1 MTGRPFAEV
10 ASVGS
15 AAPERVLTNHELSQ
29 VLDTSDQWIVE
40 RTGIRERRIAAPDQT
55 VAMLSRDASLLAL
68 DRAGVGVEELDT
80 IVLATASPDRLLPST
95 ACDLQAL
102 LGATN
107 AAAFDVVAACPGY
120 VYALTV
126 AEGLIASGQSKTV
139 LVVGAEK
146 LSTIT
151 DFQDRSTAILFGDAD
166 RLLIALIQSL
176 MLLALYL
183 AGREARLGG
192 WYDAGLVAAACYM
205 LYQQALIRGREP
217 DLCFRAFLSN
227 NGLGAMI
234 FAGILLDYTFTAL

>member
-1 MTGRPFAEV
+1 MTVPARYSRITGTGSYLPPRRVTNAEL
-10 ASVGS
+10 
-15 AAPERVLTNHELSQ
+15 AAELAARGIE
-29 VLDTSDQWIVE
+29 TSDQWIVE
-40 RTGIRERRIAAPDQT
+40 RTGIRERRIAAPEQT

-68 DRAGVGVEELDT
+68 ERAGVGVEELDT

-151 DFQDRSTAILFGDAD
+151 DFQDRSTAILFGDGAGASVV
-166 RLLIALIQSL
+166 RRAGGSGRSSL
-176 MLLALYL
+176 PS
-183 AGREARLGG
+183 GR
-192 WYDAGLVAAACYM
+192 
-205 LYQQALIRGREP
+205 P
-217 DLCFRAFLSN
+217 
-227 NGLGAMI
+227 
-234 FAGILLDYTFTAL
+234 